1 VTVGI
6 LGGTGSFGAALASRL
21 RRLGEEVLIGSRTPT
36 GEVVSNVEAARRAD
50 LVVLSVPPDA
60 VESTVHSVADALDGK
75 TLLSVASPVVFR
87 DGRPTVEAGPRSLAE
102 LAAEAAPGA
111 RVVAGFHTVAAK
123 ALAADEPI
131 AEDVLLAGDD
141 ADAKA
146 EVAALAER
154 IVTGKAV
161 DAGRLEAARW
171 LETLTALLLNINRK
185 YESETGV
192 RITGL

>member
-1 VTVGI
+1 V
-6 LGGTGSFGAALASRL
+6 R
-21 RRLGEEVLIGSRTPT
+21 
-36 GEVVSNVEAARRAD
+36 
-50 LVVLSVPPDA
+50 
-60 VESTVHSVADALDGK
+60 SVADALDGK
-75 TLLSVASPVVFR
+75 ILLSVASPVVFR
-87 DGRPTVEAGPRSLAE
+87 DGRPTVEAGPHSLAE

-185 YESETGV
+185 YKSESGV